1 MSKIPTTDW
10 DFSEDAEVGFNEWF
24 HGDYGPYTLRSEY
37 FYGDCGV
44 KDVKTLEKLMY
55 EWIHVAFVTG
65 YERGGAVSRTPEGG
79 LPPLL
84 SERNALYL

>member
-10 DFSEDAEVGFNEWF
+10 DFSEDAEVEFNEWF
-24 HGDYGPYTLRSEY
+24 HGDYGPFSLRSEY
-37 FYGDCGV
+37 FYGDCKV
-44 KDVKTLEKLMY
+44 EDIKTLEKLMY

-84 SERNALYL
+84 SE

>member
-24 HGDYGPYTLRSEY
+24 HGDYGPFSLRSEY
-37 FYGDCGV
+37 FYGDCKV
-44 KDVKTLEKLMY
+44 EDVKTLEKQMY
-55 EWIHVAFVTG
+55 EWIHAAFVTG
-65 YERGGAVSRTPEGG
+65 FEQGSASRTSEGG

-84 SERNALYL
+84 SE